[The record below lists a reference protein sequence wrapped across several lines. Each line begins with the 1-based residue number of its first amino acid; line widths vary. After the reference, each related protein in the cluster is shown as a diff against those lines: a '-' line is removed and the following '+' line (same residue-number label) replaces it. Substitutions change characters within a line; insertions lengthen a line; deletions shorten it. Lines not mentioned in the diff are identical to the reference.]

1 VIPGRS
7 GRKIP
12 LNNEELKKRAR
23 KFLVQAIALLV
34 FACGCTTE
42 PGLNKAKFAE
52 LDRAKQDLK
61 AAIKAGRGCETSDAL
76 LQRFVS
82 GTAALKNKMASE
94 DERGLLE
101 LYNELVITY
110 QDGLLLCRTRT
121 MFADYAFVPKGCIYV
136 TQELDPVVEKYH
148 LPTERHLYQPT
159 GKHWKSIPG
168 DSPRVVWE
176 QAAFEIKNIEG
187 WERY

>member
-1 VIPGRS
+1 MPKRS
-7 GRKIP
+7 GRMIP
-12 LNNEELKKRAR
+12 LNNEELTTRA
-23 KFLVQAIALLV
+23 KTFAMQMIALLV
-34 FACGCTTE
+34 FAWGCTAE
-42 PGLNKAKFAE
+42 PGLNKAKFAD

-61 AAIKAGRGCETSDAL
+61 AAIDSGRGCETPDAL

-82 GTAALKNKMASE
+82 GTAALKNKTASE

-101 LYNELVITY
+101 LYKELVITY

-136 TQELDPVVEKYH
+136 TQELDPIVEKYH

-187 WERY
+187 WESY